1 MRPVGWPEFLETF
14 FMKRWHL
21 MLHPPVGVHLVIS
34 EFAQEPLE
42 PPRGFR
48 TVRKLVAPMALA
60 QTLYYNQSIA
70 CSKQARDL
78 LACCGMSGGVVSH
91 GLAISEAEA
100 HMLKSQYLEAR
111 NILVQALQTIS
122 AGQDLCEYGMVQLN
136 LAQIDV
142 CVGATQTT
150 IQQEIDKAKTIF
162 KMLGCPR
169 ILQLTEVLQADL
181 TLMEGDMLGAKTVFQ
196 HNLSICWGRKNE
208 RKRPWLWR
216 FVDAQSV
223 TRQEQ

>member
-1 MRPVGWPEFLETF
+1 
-14 FMKRWHL
+14 
-21 MLHPPVGVHLVIS
+21 MLYPPVGVHLVIS
-34 EFAQEPLE
+34 EFAQELLE

-48 TVRKLVAPMALA
+48 IVRKLVAPVALA

-78 LACCGMSGGVVSH
+78 LARCGMSGGVVSH
-91 GLAISEAEA
+91 GLTISEAEA

-169 ILQLTEVLQADL
+169 ILQLTEVLQAL
-181 TLMEGDMLGAKTVFQ
+181 PELQNTQENTPRTYHKVSFSASAVRLPRKQGSCAREAMTGSFQ
-196 HNLSICWGRKNE
+196 RASI
-208 RKRPWLWR
+208 
-216 FVDAQSV
+216 
-223 TRQEQ
+223 